1 MKNES
6 LLVVA
11 KKYNDYSAESMINSA
26 NNISSKDKETVKEV
40 IEHDGKNEYNINVT
54 AGASSEEIAKQLV
67 DAIKNIQNNR

>member
-1 MKNES
+1 
-6 LLVVA
+6 
-11 KKYNDYSAESMINSA
+11 MINSA